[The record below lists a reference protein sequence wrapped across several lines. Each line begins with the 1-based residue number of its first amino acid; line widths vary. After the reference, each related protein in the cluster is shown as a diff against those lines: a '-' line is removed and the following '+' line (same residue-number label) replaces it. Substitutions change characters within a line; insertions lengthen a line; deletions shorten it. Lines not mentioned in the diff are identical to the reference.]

1 MLITTR
7 NMELNYH
14 HKTKILRVVITIA
27 VVLTLIGSVILIIRA
42 WPESFKL
49 SKGSRDSTS
58 SDEVDEVDD
67 LISEVGKLIVLPFG
81 EIPTIATV
89 TGEDLVKGEPFFRN
103 AVNGDRVLIYT
114 NARKAYL
121 YRPSEK
127 IIIEVGVVNI
137 NQPVVEEITPT
148 QTPAE
153 PSPTSASPSAT
164 ILPQP

>member
-1 MLITTR
+1 
-7 NMELNYH
+7 MELNNHY
-14 HKTKILRVVITIA
+14 KTKILGVVITIA
-27 VVLTLIGSVILIIRA
+27 VVLALIGGVILIIRT

-58 SDEVDEVDD
+58 SNEVDD
-67 LISEVGKLIVLPFG
+67 LISEVSKLIVLPSD

-89 TGEDLVKGEPFFRN
+89 TEEDLVKGEPFFRN

-121 YRPSEK
+121 YRPSER

-137 NQPVVEEITPT
+137 NQPVVEEVTPT
-148 QTPAE
+148 QTPTE
-153 PSPTSASPSAT
+153 PSPASASPSAT